1 MNIRNFCFF
10 PMGSDLIPYFQS
22 ARHLWL
28 PLEQV
33 KKCSLEMDNP
43 CIVFNISIEETEEMR
58 HTKFFFEIYDERWKD
73 PFSYL
78 PVEAISRAYA
88 FADKAIEWA
97 KEQSSKYSAK
107 YEEQLALLLKP
118 NRTGYSRWM
127 HRCLLYGGLLEKY
140 RQSTTD

>member
-28 PLEQV
+28 PLEHV

-73 PFSYL
+73 PFSHL
-78 PVEAISRAYA
+78 PEEAISRAYA

-107 YEEQLALLLKP
+107 YEEQLALLLEP